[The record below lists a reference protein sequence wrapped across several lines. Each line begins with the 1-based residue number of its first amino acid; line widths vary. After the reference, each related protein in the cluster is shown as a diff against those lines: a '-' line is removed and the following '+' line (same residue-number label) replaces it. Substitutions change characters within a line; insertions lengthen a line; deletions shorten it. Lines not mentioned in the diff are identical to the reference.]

1 MANAAPT
8 TPPTRRASEPL
19 TEVIRARVTHSMAE
33 RLAAKCAE
41 LEIIESDAVR
51 VAAAAWLDGPLGDP
65 AVVALLREA
74 WEAGEGT
81 VTGWRDGRTFEAWLD
96 EVRGR

>member
-1 MANAAPT
+1 MTAPT

-33 RLAAKCAE
+33 RLAARCAE

-51 VAAAAWLDGPLGDP
+51 VAVAAWLDGPLGDP
-65 AVVALLREA
+65 AVVAMLRQA
-74 WEAGEGT
+74 WEDGELEGGMQAGREF
-81 VTGWRDGRTFEAWLD
+81 DEWLD